1 MKITEHEMLV
11 TLATMAVE
19 MDDLTGHDI
28 IESLRA
34 FGYAHVVLEKLPQK
48 PLIKNAKEAF
58 VAAIEECQEYAQ
70 TAQGVE
76 RLEAAQQIGVR
87 IALRAKS
94 NMAT

>member
-34 FGYAHVVLEKLPQK
+34 LGYGHVVEKSKLHR
-48 PLIKNAKEAF
+48 PLIKTAKEAF
-58 VAAIEECQEYAQ
+58 VAAVEECEEYSKMALKIEHRE
-70 TAQGVE
+70 V
-76 RLEAAQQIGVR
+76 AQQIAVR
-87 IALRAKS
+87 IALRAR
-94 NMAT
+94 AT